1 MMDWAKRP
9 MFRNAANMMGG
20 GHVPLPRMQVGT
32 GPTGVVSPE
41 LFSPAEF
48 MGAPLNEMAQAP
60 GFFPQGN
67 LGSPSSE
74 NAGILSGF
82 TEEEEIAGEEFVDE
96 GIIDEARMQAMELFD
111 QGFKELMA
119 VFQAEAAA
127 GGVAIEE
134 IEMTL
139 DEELEVIE
147 GQAEAQVKEMMDLPE
162 EVDLIPAEV
171 VENYRQM
178 AQTMLFSP
186 EMGAEPAMEEIPRMQ
201 TAGTVGPPEP
211 PQGPPV
217 PTLQE
222 RQLTDPADE
231 LRALSEEYA
240 RRMRAEEEVRRD
252 RAQKDFAA
260 IDIKSYSQEPTNFQ
274 PEKDLIAK
282 ARTQISEIKD
292 IARLRGEAG
301 SYLSPAVSTM
311 GGKWIEALLIK
322 PKMGRLAGREAGLK
336 ETQRLDALEMQISQ
350 REQQEAQAI
359 KAGDAELFRALVEQN
374 LKFKNTLSDTI
385 MAGLTGLYEQT
396 ITEFGDIRTKQIGA
410 ADPYG
415 VDEARRRRSMET
427 LEAEIKKFPG
437 QLTARALAALEDLG
451 IETQG
456 QTRLKILIDM
466 WEDIGD
472 MRELRSIRQRRDRW
486 EQDTKD
492 PNMPIPGEP
501 GFVSYVLAQGLGTL
515 FPGAEVATETESS
528 SSVPPDFRGTAQE
541 WADFKVANPDWS
553 DKELIQAWNKENP

>member
-1 MMDWAKRP
+1 
-9 MFRNAANMMGG
+9 
-20 GHVPLPRMQVGT
+20 
-32 GPTGVVSPE
+32 
-41 LFSPAEF
+41 
-48 MGAPLNEMAQAP
+48 
-60 GFFPQGN
+60 
-67 LGSPSSE
+67 
-74 NAGILSGF
+74 
-82 TEEEEIAGEEFVDE
+82 
-96 GIIDEARMQAMELFD
+96 
-111 QGFKELMA
+111 
-119 VFQAEAAA
+119 
-127 GGVAIEE
+127 
-134 IEMTL
+134 
-139 DEELEVIE
+139 
-147 GQAEAQVKEMMDLPE
+147 
-162 EVDLIPAEV
+162 
-171 VENYRQM
+171 
-178 AQTMLFSP
+178 
-186 EMGAEPAMEEIPRMQ
+186 
-201 TAGTVGPPEP
+201 
-211 PQGPPV
+211 
-217 PTLQE
+217 
-222 RQLTDPADE
+222 
-231 LRALSEEYA
+231 
-240 RRMRAEEEVRRD
+240 
-252 RAQKDFAA
+252 
-260 IDIKSYSQEPTNFQ
+260 
-274 PEKDLIAK
+274 
-282 ARTQISEIKD
+282 
-292 IARLRGEAG
+292 
-301 SYLSPAVSTM
+301 
-311 GGKWIEALLIK
+311 
-322 PKMGRLAGREAGLK
+322 
-336 ETQRLDALEMQISQ
+336 
-350 REQQEAQAI
+350 
-359 KAGDAELFRALVEQN
+359 
-374 LKFKNTLSDTI
+374 